1 MRVVSNIPLANS
13 TSLGKIKV
21 QAVMTETV
29 YNSDTEEE
37 LIPRIEDYIMNKSI
51 FMVKEDEDLLSKV
64 LVKQDVWSQASSS
77 AILS

>member
-1 MRVVSNIPLANS
+1 
-13 TSLGKIKV
+13 
-21 QAVMTETV
+21 MTETV